1 MKSIWLVSHTQN
13 YQININQ
20 QHLFESNEI
29 IAYICCYKIVKI
41 MEQKKLVEQL
51 IKAANEIYK
60 NRKPSA
66 NYIQLS
72 EEFI

>member
-1 MKSIWLVSHTQN
+1 
-13 YQININQ
+13 
-20 QHLFESNEI
+20 
-29 IAYICCYKIVKI
+29 